1 MNLSG
6 KKNKTK
12 QKSTPSQCVKI
23 GVNDEGTLS
32 NVVAADQR
40 VDTCFTRMCSQHRV
54 HRDKKYFFYKTQL
67 TEV

>member
-6 KKNKTK
+6 GKRKTK
-12 QKSTPSQCVKI
+12 QKNTPSQCVKI
-23 GVNDEGTLS
+23 EVNDEGILS

-40 VDTCFTRMCSQHRV
+40 VDTCFARMCSQHKV
-54 HRDKKYFFYKTQL
+54 HRDEKYFFFKTQL